1 MLSLSLIPALAQY
14 LILPFCPESP
24 RYLLLN
30 KAEES
35 EAEAGGSEPGLS
47 WHHISFCIGG
57 GLPRSRK
64 LLQDTVVTLSAA
76 EAEGQHRNGV
86 GGAGSVE
93 GGGGPRS
100 DQDQPPPFLQ
110 EVSLQTANHHCPG
123 HLPGQPAVWIQRRQS
138 TLKSSGFVFLPQIL
152 N

>member
-1 MLSLSLIPALAQY
+1 MLSLSIIPALTQY

-30 KAEES
+30 KAEDS
-35 EAEAGGSEPGLS
+35 EAEAGESEPGLS
-47 WHHISFCIGG
+47 WQHISFSIGG

-76 EAEGQHRNGV
+76 KAEGRHRQGV
-86 GGAGSVE
+86 GGAGSDE

-100 DQDQPPPFLQ
+100 DQDQPQPFLQ
-110 EVSLQTANHHCPG
+110 EVSLQTANDHSPG
-123 HLPGQPAVWIQRRQS
+123 HHPGQPAVWIQRR
-138 TLKSSGFVFLPQIL
+138 
-152 N
+152 